1 MVIIHPGFPLPLF
14 PQFFHVKVSVPL
26 WDIRLLGIMV
36 VDKYF
41 LALLDVFDCFY
52 NDGKSMTGMVRIV
65 EPDRLLVS

>member
-36 VDKYF
+36 VDENF
-41 LALLDVFDCFY
+41 LASLDVFDCLY

-65 EPDRLLVS
+65 EPDR